1 MRKVAKL
8 LLLSLLLFV
17 STQPAFAQETRAR
30 RVGQTPPTPTQ
41 QTTPPAQAPASN
53 AKQAEAAAKTTTTTP
68 VASGKEVYEEV
79 GEGDVLRVNTALVTV
94 PVSVLDRNGRY
105 IPDLGKEDFRLY
117 ENGVEQEIAYF
128 ATVEKPFTVVLMLDT
143 SSSVWSKLKQIKEA
157 AIKFVDQLR
166 PDDRVMVVTFAHG
179 TTVLSEPTTDRQ
191 KLREGINHVGRGMS
205 THLYDAVDWV
215 MKKRINQISGRKA
228 IVLFTDGVDASSS
241 RATYESNM
249 HDAEELDAIIYS
261 VQYDTYDGPA
271 GMGAPMPPPSAP
283 PTRLPS
289 IFKRFPIPILIP
301 GTGGGGGTTTGSTR
315 GDYALAGQY
324 LRELALKTGGRVY
337 QADKHLINLQQA
349 FNNIAEELRKQ
360 YSLGYYPNRQA
371 KTEERRRIRVH
382 VERPDLAV
390 RARDSYIY
398 RPATSVSSPNAVTAQ
413 DKEQKQPSPSAP
425 PVLQK
430 KPFVAEARCCAARNS
445 EQQH

>member
-1 MRKVAKL
+1 MRKVASL

-17 STQPAFAQETRAR
+17 STQPALTQETRAR
-30 RVGQTPPTPTQ
+30 RVGQTPATPAPQTAPTTQAPTP
-41 QTTPPAQAPASN
+41 N
-53 AKQAEAAAKTTTTTP
+53 AKSTTTTAP
-68 VASGKEVYEEV
+68 VASGKEILEEV
-79 GEGDVLRVNTALVTV
+79 GEGDVVRVNTALVTV

-191 KLREGINHVGRGMS
+191 KLREGINHVGKGLS
-205 THLYDAVDWV
+205 THLYDAVDSV

-228 IVLFTDGVDASSS
+228 IVLFTDGVDSTSS
-241 RATYESNM
+241 RATYESNI

-271 GMGAPMPPPSAP
+271 GTGAPTPPPSTP
-283 PTRLPS
+283 PARLPS
-289 IFKRFPIPILIP
+289 IFRRFPIPIPIQLP
-301 GTGGGGGTTTGSTR
+301 GTGGGGGSSTGSTR
-315 GDYALAGQY
+315 ADYALAGQY

-337 QADKHLINLQQA
+337 QADKNLINLQQA
-349 FNNIAEELRKQ
+349 FNNIAEELRRQ

-371 KTEERRRIRVH
+371 KTEERRRIRVS
-382 VERPDLAV
+382 VERANLAV

-398 RPATSVSSPNAVTAQ
+398 KPAPNVNAPNTVTAQ
-413 DKEQKQPSPSAP
+413 DKEQKQQAPSSP

-430 KPFVAEARCCAARNS
+430 KPFVADARCCAARSS
-445 EQQH
+445 EQER